1 MQILPIYI
9 NQYNPIA
16 WTIALSVGVVA
27 GTVFTGLS
35 VGLPIGLAC
44 CKWCMIFILLQK

>member
-16 WTIALSVGVVA
+16 WIIALSVGVVA

-44 CKWCMIFILLQK
+44 CKWCMIFILFR